1 MSKLRYVVIACVAL
15 GAVLLFLL
23 SRASSNT
30 AAFGEHYTLLIV
42 LNSLL
47 AVILAGLIG
56 YQVWVVTQRIRAQVF
71 GARLT
76 MRLIVLF
83 ALMAVVP
90 GTLIYGVS
98 VQFLT
103 RSIESWFDVRVD
115 SALEGGINLGRSV
128 LDAQLQDLVKK
139 SEAMALSLADEQLST
154 EVSALNRL
162 REQTG
167 VQEAT
172 LFSARGQV
180 LAFSSVETN
189 SLLPQFP
196 TPSILR
202 TVRAQRPFSRIETL
216 GGKGLYLRVIVPVNV
231 LSLSEDIRI
240 LQLLHPVPEKLARD
254 AEAVQAVYRDYKE
267 LAFSRHGLNKL
278 FALTLTMT
286 LLFSLLSAVALAF
299 VLSQRMSAPLGLLAE
314 GTRAVAK
321 GDFSPMQPVRA
332 HDELGQL
339 MQSFNAMTRQLAET
353 SAVVEHKQQQLAASK
368 GYLESI
374 LAHLS
379 SGVIAFD
386 ESFLVKNANTI
397 ATQLLG
403 VELQSVRD
411 LRVFEWSEKQPKL
424 GPFAEALTRR
434 LRSTDQKEWQEQIE
448 IATDGGVK
456 ILLVRGSRLPAAID
470 KGYVVVFDD
479 VTHLIQAQRDAAW
492 GEVARRLAHEIKNP
506 LTPIQLSAERLAHKL
521 ASKLD
526 TADAEVLQRSTQTIV
541 NQVAALKSMVD
552 EFSQYARQPSLNLQA
567 LDLNFLVE
575 EVLTLYE
582 NSLVPIDTFLAA
594 QLPSMS
600 GDPNLLR
607 QVFHN
612 LLQNAQDALSNQPA
626 PRIMVRTAFDSDF
639 VLLHVIDNGGGFP
652 PEILAR
658 VFEPYV
664 TTKTKG
670 TGLGLAIVKKIVEEH
685 HGQVDVRNI
694 DEGGACV
701 CVRLPITPQA
711 LREIEEV

>member
-1 MSKLRYVVIACVAL
+1 MAKLRYVVIACVGL
-15 GAVLLFLL
+15 GAVLLYLL

-30 AAFGEHYTLLIV
+30 ASFGQYYTLLIV

-47 AVILAGLIG
+47 AVVLAGLIV
-56 YQVWVVTQRIRAQVF
+56 YQVWVVSKRIRERVF

-76 MRLIVLF
+76 LRLIILF
-83 ALMAVVP
+83 SLMAVVP

-128 LDAQLQDLVKK
+128 LDAQLRDLVKK
-139 SEAMALSLADEQLST
+139 SEAAALTLADEPVST
-154 EVSALNRL
+154 QFTALNRL
-162 REQTG
+162 REQIG

-172 LFSARGQV
+172 LFSSRGQV
-180 LAFSSVETN
+180 LAFASSETN
-189 SLLPQFP
+189 ALIPRFP
-196 TPSILR
+196 AASILR
-202 TVRAQRPFSRIETL
+202 TVRAQRPFSSIEAL
-216 GGKGLYLRVIVPVNV
+216 GNKGLYLRVIVPVNV

-240 LQLLHPVPEKLARD
+240 LQLLHPVPAKVARD

-267 LAFSRHGLNKL
+267 LSFSRHGLNKI
-278 FALTLTMT
+278 FSLTLTMT
-286 LLFSLLSAVALAF
+286 LLFSLLSAIALGF

-321 GDFSPMQPVRA
+321 GDFSPMQPVKAR
-332 HDELGQL
+332 DELGQL
-339 MQSFNAMTRQLAET
+339 MQSFNTMTRQLAET
-353 SAVVEHKQQQLAASK
+353 SADVEHKQRQLAASK
-368 GYLESI
+368 AYLESI

-386 ESFLVKNANTI
+386 ELLLVKSANPI

-403 VELQSVRD
+403 INLDVVRHF
-411 LRVFEWSEKQPKL
+411 RVFDWGQQIPKL
-424 GPFAEALTRR
+424 EAFSGTLAHR
-434 LRSTDQKEWQEQIE
+434 LRSDEQKEWQEQIE
-448 IATDGGVK
+448 VTSETGTK
-456 ILLVRGSRLPAAID
+456 ILMVRGSRLPAMID
-470 KGYVVVFDD
+470 SGYVVVFDD

-521 ASKLD
+521 ASRLNS
-526 TADAEVLQRSTQTIV
+526 ADAQMLERSTQTIV

-552 EFSQYARQPSLNLQA
+552 EFSQYARLPSLNLQP
-567 LDLNFLVE
+567 LDLNALVG

-582 NSLVPIDTFLAA
+582 NSPVPVNTFLAES
-594 QLPSMS
+594 LPLVR
-600 GDPNLLR
+600 GDPKLLR

-612 LLQNAQDALSNQPA
+612 LLQNAQDALSNDPNA
-626 PRIMVRTAFDSDF
+626 MIMVRTSVEDGF
-639 VLLHVIDNGGGFP
+639 VLLRVIDNGCGFP
-652 PEILAR
+652 AEILPR

-664 TTKTKG
+664 TTKPKG
-670 TGLGLAIVKKIVEEH
+670 TGLGLAIVKKIIEEH
-685 HGQVDVRNI
+685 HGVVEIRNI
-694 DEGGACV
+694 DDGGACV
-701 CVRLPITPQA
+701 CLKLPLPVLIA
-711 LREIEEV
+711 A

>member
-1 MSKLRYVVIACVAL
+1 VSKLRYVVLACVGL
-15 GAVLLFLL
+15 GAVLLYLL

-30 AAFGEHYTLLIV
+30 ASFGEHYTLLIA
-42 LNSLL
+42 LNILL
-47 AVILAGLIG
+47 VVVLAGLIG
-56 YQVWVVTQRIRAQVF
+56 YQIWIVRKRIRERVF

-76 MRLIVLF
+76 MRLIILF

-98 VQFLT
+98 VQFLS

-139 SEAMALSLADEQLST
+139 SEAMAVSLADEPLNSHLT
-154 EVSALNRL
+154 TLNRL
-162 REQTG
+162 REQAG

-172 LFSARGQV
+172 LFSAHGQV
-180 LAFSSVETN
+180 LAFSGTETA

-196 TPSILR
+196 SATILR
-202 TVRAQRPFSRIETL
+202 IVRAQRPYSSIETL

-231 LSLSEDIRI
+231 LSINEDIRI
-240 LQLLHPVPEKLARD
+240 LQLLQRVPGKVAQD
-254 AEAVQAVYRDYKE
+254 AEAVQEVYRDYKE

-321 GDFSPMQPVRA
+321 GDFSPMQPVKA

-353 SAVVEHKQQQLAASK
+353 GAVVEHKQQQLEASK

-386 ESFLVKNANTI
+386 ERFYVKSANPI
-397 ATQLLG
+397 AAQLLG
-403 VELQSVRD
+403 VDLQA
-411 LRVFEWSEKQPKL
+411 LRGLKVFEWGEKEAVLAPL
-424 GPFAEALTRR
+424 AETLTRR
-434 LRSTDQKEWQEQIE
+434 LQSEEQKEWQEQIE
-448 IATDGGVK
+448 LATEGGAK
-456 ILLVRGSRLPAAID
+456 ILLMRGSRLPAAID
-470 KGYVVVFDD
+470 SGYVVVFDD
-479 VTHLIQAQRDAAW
+479 VTRLIQAQRDAAW

-506 LTPIQLSAERLAHKL
+506 LTPIQLSAERLSHKL
-521 ASKLD
+521 AAKLEPG
-526 TADAEVLQRSTQTIV
+526 DAEILERATHTIV

-552 EFSQYARQPSLNLQA
+552 EFSQYARQPTLNLQT
-567 LDLNFLVE
+567 LDLNQLAG

-582 NSLVPIDTFLAA
+582 NSPVPVKTDLAGD
-594 QLPSMS
+594 LPAVN

-607 QVFHN
+607 QVIHN
-612 LLQNAQDALSNQPA
+612 LLQNAQDVLANHVA
-626 PRIMVRTAFDSDF
+626 PQITVRTDVENNYT
-639 VLLHVIDNGGGFP
+639 VLRVIDNGAGFP

-664 TTKTKG
+664 TTKAKG

-685 HGQVDVRNI
+685 RGQVEIRNL
-694 DEGGACV
+694 DGGGACV
-701 CVRLPITPQA
+701 CVKLPHSEPA
-711 LREIEEV
+711 SA

>member
-1 MSKLRYVVIACVAL
+1 MSKLRYVVLACVGL
-15 GAVLLFLL
+15 GAVLLYLL

-30 AAFGEHYTLLIV
+30 ASFGEHYTLLIV
-42 LNSLL
+42 LNILL
-47 AVILAGLIG
+47 VVVLAGLIA
-56 YQVWVVTQRIRAQVF
+56 YQIWIVRKRIRQRVF

-76 MRLIVLF
+76 MRLIILF

-98 VQFLT
+98 VQFLS

-128 LDAQLQDLVKK
+128 LDAQLQDLVRK
-139 SEAMALSLADEQLST
+139 SEAMAVSLADEPNNSHLT
-154 EVSALNRL
+154 TLNRL
-162 REQTG
+162 REQAG

-172 LFSARGQV
+172 LFSAHGQV
-180 LAFSSVETN
+180 LAFSGTDTA

-196 TPSILR
+196 SPTILR
-202 TVRAQRPFSRIETL
+202 IVRAQRPYSSIETL

-231 LSLSEDIRI
+231 LSINEDIRI
-240 LQLLHPVPEKLARD
+240 LQLLQRVPGKVAQD
-254 AEAVQAVYRDYKE
+254 AEAVQEVYRDYKE

-321 GDFSPMQPVRA
+321 GDFSPMQPVKAR
-332 HDELGQL
+332 DELGQL

-353 SAVVEHKQQQLAASK
+353 GAVVEHKQQQLEASK

-386 ESFLVKNANTI
+386 ERFYVKSANPI
-397 ATQLLG
+397 AAQLLG
-403 VELQSVRD
+403 VDLQT
-411 LRVFEWSEKQPKL
+411 LREVKVFDWGEKEALLAPL
-424 GPFAEALTRR
+424 AETLTRR
-434 LRSTDQKEWQEQIE
+434 LQSEEQKEWQEQIVLANE
-448 IATDGGVK
+448 GGAK
-456 ILLVRGSRLPAAID
+456 ILLMRGSRLPATID
-470 KGYVVVFDD
+470 SGYVVVFDD
-479 VTHLIQAQRDAAW
+479 VTRLIQAQRDAAW

-506 LTPIQLSAERLAHKL
+506 LTPIQLSAERLSHKL
-521 ASKLD
+521 AAKLD
-526 TADAEVLQRSTQTIV
+526 PADADILERATHTIV

-552 EFSQYARQPSLNLQA
+552 EFSQYARQPALNLQP
-567 LDLNFLVE
+567 LDLNQLAS

-582 NSLVPIDTFLAA
+582 NSPVPVKTELARD
-594 QLPSMS
+594 LPQVN

-607 QVFHN
+607 QVIHN
-612 LLQNAQDALSNQPA
+612 LLQNAQDALANHASPQ
-626 PRIMVRTAFDSDF
+626 ITVRTD
-639 VLLHVIDNGGGFP
+639 VENNYTMLRVIDNGTGFP
-652 PEILAR
+652 PDILAR

-664 TTKTKG
+664 TTKAKG

-685 HGQVDVRNI
+685 HGEVEIRNL
-694 DEGGACV
+694 DGGGACV
-701 CVRLPITPQA
+701 CVKLPRIDSA
-711 LREIEEV
+711 SA